1 MTGLLRPLD
10 LKQISSD
17 AEIAKMEEERR
28 LKEGKERQQMELRKA
43 FEGREIHAE
52 AIERIN
58 NAVSL
63 AAKNGH
69 HQLQVLT
76 FPCSFTSDGGRRINI
91 ADPEWPSTLQGFAKK
106 AYEFYE
112 KELRPLGYKLTAEI
126 ISFPGGM
133 PGEVGLILKW

>member
-52 AIERIN
+52 AIERIKMR
-58 NAVSL
+58 S
-63 AAKNGH
+63 
-69 HQLQVLT
+69 VLLPRT
-76 FPCSFTSDGGRRINI
+76 GT
-91 ADPEWPSTLQGFAKK
+91 
-106 AYEFYE
+106 
-112 KELRPLGYKLTAEI
+112 
-126 ISFPGGM
+126 ISCRC
-133 PGEVGLILKW
+133 